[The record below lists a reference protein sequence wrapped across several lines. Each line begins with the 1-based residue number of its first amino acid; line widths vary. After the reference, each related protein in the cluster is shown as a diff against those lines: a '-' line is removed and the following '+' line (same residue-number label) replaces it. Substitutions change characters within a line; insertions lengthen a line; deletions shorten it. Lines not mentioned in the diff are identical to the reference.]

1 METTKNKLTPYANMF
16 FYKLSSYL
24 DTPLY
29 FYGSVQ
35 RDDYFQSAS
44 DIDVDIFT
52 NDSKSTII
60 KIQQFLNLDKDDFKK
75 VLIRLNSTNQVVS
88 GHKLEYKEPE
98 NKFAVEFSIYNE
110 KYKKEIL
117 EEHNGKKDLPYIVT
131 ILLIIL
137 KFLYYTLNILPKFIY
152 MPCKNFILSFMIGKK
167 NTDFVIIDIKDKAKE
182 LKKAQER
189 EQKRKEYKIY
199 ENESSYQRINNNVRL

>member
-1 METTKNKLTPYANMF
+1 METTKNKLTPYASNF

-52 NDSKSTII
+52 NNPKTTIL
-60 KIQQFLNLDKDDFKK
+60 KMQQLLNLENDDFKR
-75 VLIRLNSTNQVVS
+75 VLIRLNATNEVVS
-88 GHKLEYKEPE
+88 GHKLAYKEPE
-98 NKFAVEFSIYNE
+98 NNFAVEFSIYNE
-110 KYKKEIL
+110 KHKKDIL
-117 EEHNGKKDLPYIVT
+117 EEHNGKKDLPYFVT

-137 KFLYYTLNILPKFIY
+137 KFLYYTLNILPKCIF
-152 MPCKNFILSFMIGKK
+152 MPCKDFILSFLIGKK
-167 NTDFVIIDIKDKAKE
+167 RTDFVIIDVKDK
-182 LKKAQER
+182 ER
-189 EQKRKEYKIY
+189 EMKKEALRERERLERRKDG
-199 ENESSYQRINNNVRL
+199 